1 MYMDLISSIDDFEW
15 SLILVLFLFFFF
27 PGSVN

>member
-15 SLILVLFLFFFF
+15 SLILVLFLFFF
-27 PGSVN
+27 PQVV

>member
-15 SLILVLFLFFFF
+15 SLILVLFLFFF
-27 PGSVN
+27 SQVV

>member
-15 SLILVLFLFFFF
+15 SLILVLFLFFFS